1 MSGEQMFKR
10 PHYIA
15 LGIVI
20 LVTVAVLKLPNR
32 TSTKLKL
39 AISGLFLPL
48 FGLVGSGQELASKAG
63 DALVPRKQL
72 VKELE
77 ALQKENQE
85 LRTRAMQWEAT
96 TQENARL
103 RQYFGWHKQA
113 QWKLKL
119 ARVVGRDPAN
129 WWRTIR
135 IDAGARD
142 GVVTNSPVLAADGL
156 VGRVSEVG
164 FTHSQVVLLGDPD
177 CRVSVM
183 VEGPPNEHGVIAP
196 VSASSMDSSLVDLT
210 HLSRSSQLKAGQRV
224 VTSGLGG
231 IFPPGIVVGQIV
243 DFRSVGYGLYNE
255 ARVKL
260 QVKMN
265 SLDEVFVKLP

>member
-1 MSGEQMFKR
+1 M
-10 PHYIA
+10 
-15 LGIVI
+15 V
-20 LVTVAVLKLPNR
+20 LVTVVILKLPSR
-32 TSTKLKL
+32 ATTKLKL
-39 AISGLFLPL
+39 AISGLFVPL
-48 FGLVGSGQELASKAG
+48 YGLVGSTQELVNKAG
-63 DALVPRKQL
+63 DAIVPRKQL

-85 LRTRAMQWEAT
+85 LRARAMQWEAT

-103 RQYFGWHKQA
+103 RQYFGWQKQV
-113 QWKLKL
+113 QWRLKL

-129 WWRTIR
+129 WWRTLR
-135 IDAGARD
+135 IDAGSRD

-164 FTHSQVVLLGDPD
+164 LTHSQVVLVGDPD

-196 VSASSMDSSLVDLT
+196 VSSSPLDTSLVDLT
-210 HLSRSSQLKAGQRV
+210 HLSRSSQLRAGQRV

-243 DFRSVGYGLYNE
+243 DFRTVGYGLYNE

-260 QVKMN
+260 HVKMN